1 MPLPIKRSGV
11 LLRGRIS
18 GQERGEGGGGQ
29 DARDRDQRK
38 SEVGKKTKSTMK
50 VNASAP
56 LALLGTAAVL
66 LVAYLAVPAE
76 GFSAPQLI
84 GYGRSAGALQCG
96 KTQKVRQA
104 SVPAL
109 RMKEDGDATKVC
121 IHACY
126 SLVSHDI
133 IRASGFCICICTVCM
148 YVCMY
153 ACMYA
158 CMHVFMFVCLFVCM
172 YACMYVC
179 MFVCMYV
186 CIRNA
191 AGGCKGVAK
200 RQKT

>member
-1 MPLPIKRSGV
+1 MMGVAKAVYNKRVGCFV
-11 LLRGRIS
+11 TRPHLGRR
-18 GQERGEGGGGQ
+18 EVKGGGGQ
-29 DARDRDQRK
+29 DALDRDQRK
-38 SEVGKKTKSTMK
+38 SEVGKKTKSAMK

-56 LALLGTAAVL
+56 VALLGTAAVL
-66 LVAYLAVPAE
+66 LVAFLAVPAE
-76 GFSAPQLI
+76 GFSAPMPYI
-84 GYGRSAGALQCG
+84 YGRSAGALQCG
-96 KTQKVRQA
+96 KTHKVRQA

-148 YVCMY
+148 HVCMY
-153 ACMYA
+153 
-158 CMHVFMFVCLFVCM
+158 VFIYLFIYFFI

-179 MFVCMYV
+179 
-186 CIRNA
+186 IKNA

-200 RQKT
+200 R